1 MKGKDFP
8 NKDLAKLL
16 YVEVNHQTLSRVRA
30 LKFRLKK
37 RKFFHANGSNAY
49 IPLNF
54 SNSLQIS
61 FKDLKH

>member
-1 MKGKDFP
+1 MKGIDFP

-16 YVEVNHQTLSRVRA
+16 YGEINYQTLSRVRA
-30 LKFRLKK
+30 LKYRLKK
-37 RKFFHANGSNAY
+37 RKLFHANGSNAY
-49 IPLNF
+49 IPLNP